1 MSYSLFDT
9 VALTV
14 DLPEQGLRS
23 GAIGAVVD
31 VYAKPSVAYEVEF
44 CDALG
49 RTVAMLALAPEQIRL
64 AKNDELPP
72 GSRLA

>member
-1 MSYSLFDT
+1 MNYSLFDM

-14 DLPEQGLRS
+14 DSPEHGLRS

-31 VYAKPSVAYEVEF
+31 VYKEPSVAYEVEF

-64 AKNDELPP
+64 AKDDELPP
-72 GSRLA
+72 EARRR